1 MTWNY
6 EIVSY
11 MDWKLKICNL
21 YTILVDVKIKYL
33 KKKYFGQK
41 VTIDLDKLLTLP
53 ETWCAIYKIDA
64 YLTVLF
70 KD

>member
-1 MTWNY
+1 MTWSY

-11 MDWKLKICNL
+11 MDWKLKICNV

-33 KKKYFGQK
+33 KWKYFGQK
-41 VTIDLDKLLTLP
+41 VTIDLDNLFKLP
-53 ETWCAIYKIDA
+53 ETCCATYKVDA
-64 YLTVLF
+64 YLTILF